1 MMKKITV
8 LALSA
13 TLMATAVFAGNESK
27 NILKNGSFEI
37 VNNKGQL
44 SYWVPAD
51 WNSKDKRGKTTIKQ
65 VDDATKGKK
74 AAKIDSTVGKGNI
87 LIIQHFK
94 KELGVEKQYKV
105 TLKFKGPEGGYVYT
119 SFYAKSSQDKKLKPK
134 YEHSQKMKCGNE
146 WQELTAAY
154 TVKPEFNKLRI
165 YVRCTK
171 TPVII
176 DNVKV
181 VEVTK

>member
-1 MMKKITV
+1 MKKITV

-13 TLMATAVFAGNESK
+13 TLMATAVFAGNEGE

-37 VNNKGQL
+37 VNSKGQL
-44 SYWVPAD
+44 SSWVPAD
-51 WNSKDKRGKTTIKQ
+51 WNSKEKRGKTTIKQ
-65 VDDATKGKK
+65 IAIAEGK
-74 AAKIDSTVGKGNI
+74 AAQIDSTVGKGNI
-87 LIIQHFK
+87 LIIQYFK

-105 TLKFKGPEGGYVYT
+105 TLKFKGSAGGYVYT
-119 SFYAKSSQDKKLKPK
+119 SFYAKSSQDEKLKPQ
-134 YEHSQKMKCGNE
+134 YEHSHKMKGSND
-146 WQELTAAY
+146 WQELTASY
-154 TVKPEFNKLRI
+154 TIKPEFDKLRI

-176 DNVKV
+176 DDVKV